1 MDVSLY
7 VTQSVVITSL
17 VFVWTYTTKNHYI
30 LNIIKVSPSTEVRC
44 IEDVIIQ
51 LMVIS
56 SLASVWYLPG
66 STFSCNIFWLTDG
79 WHSYFAVHKEVLL
92 KSILTAKLSFKLNE
106 GFYIM
111 RLLAMVFN
119 NNFITVINSNL
130 STGGSPPASVFLICV
145 GMAYLPIDWS

>member
-30 LNIIKVSPSTEVRC
+30 LNIIKVSLSTEVRC

-56 SLASVWYLPG
+56 SLASV
-66 STFSCNIFWLTDG
+66 
-79 WHSYFAVHKEVLL
+79 
-92 KSILTAKLSFKLNE
+92 
-106 GFYIM
+106 
-111 RLLAMVFN
+111 
-119 NNFITVINSNL
+119 
-130 STGGSPPASVFLICV
+130 
-145 GMAYLPIDWS
+145 